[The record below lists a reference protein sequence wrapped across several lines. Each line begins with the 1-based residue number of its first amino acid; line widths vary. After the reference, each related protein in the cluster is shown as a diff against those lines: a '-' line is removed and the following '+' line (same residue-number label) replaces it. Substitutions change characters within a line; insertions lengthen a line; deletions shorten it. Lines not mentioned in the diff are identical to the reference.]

1 MHLARFQQLAS
12 CIPGTMKP
20 DEADGKLM
28 HLLALCNSRQEDASS
43 DDSEELQV
51 GADAAAAA
59 AEKRA
64 VADQR

>member
-1 MHLARFQQLAS
+1 
-12 CIPGTMKP
+12 MKP